1 MANTATGTAA
11 TIPSLPVPQ
20 QPDTALLDIRPVA
33 AILGT
38 LLLGL
43 AAAMLVP
50 MALDIVMGSSDWSS
64 FALAALVT
72 AFAGGML
79 VFAFRGSIR
88 GLELRQAFLLTAV
101 AWVGVSAAAA
111 LPFIFSH
118 LVTSYTDAFFE
129 AVSGLTTTG
138 STVIT
143 HLDAM
148 PPGILLWRCL
158 LQWLGGFGIIG
169 MAIMILPYLR
179 VGGMQLFQTESSD
192 RSDRV
197 LPRPGQTLAAIITV
211 YVGLTVLCAMAYFIA
226 GMSVFDAVTH
236 AFTTLSTGG
245 YSTHDASF
253 SYFDSLSLQW
263 IAVVFMAAGATPFLL
278 YVRAIK
284 GAPLVLLRDS
294 QTRWFLLVLAGTTLA
309 ITTWRL
315 AYHEAPPF
323 QALTEVAF
331 NITSIVTTTG
341 YASTDYGAWGSFA
354 VVSFLALTMV
364 GGCTGSTSGSIKIFR
379 IQIMVITAVRL
390 LKGLVAP
397 RAVLPLRYNGK
408 SFDEEVPASVLVFVF
423 LFVAS
428 VGVLALALSMLG
440 LDPMTA
446 ISGAATAVANVGP
459 GLGNVIGPS
468 GNFASLPEAAKWLL
482 AAGMLLGR
490 LELMTVFVLLTPY
503 FWRQ

>member
-1 MANTATGTAA
+1 M
-11 TIPSLPVPQ
+11 TIPALRSPS
-20 QPDTALLDIRPVA
+20 QPDTTLIDVRPVV

-43 AAAMLVP
+43 AAAMLIP
-50 MALDIVMGSSDWSS
+50 MTVDLIMGSADWSS
-64 FALAALVT
+64 FAVGALVT
-72 AFAGGML
+72 AFTGGML
-79 VFAFRGSIR
+79 VFAFRGDVR
-88 GLELRQAFLLTAV
+88 GLELRQAFLLTAF
-101 AWVGVSAAAA
+101 AWVGVSAFAA

-129 AVSGLTTTG
+129 AISGLTTTG
-138 STVIT
+138 STVIE

-148 PPGILLWRCL
+148 PPGILLWRAL

-197 LPRPGQTLAAIITV
+197 MPRPGQTVAAIITV
-211 YVGLTVLCAMAYFIA
+211 YVGLTAVCALAYDLA
-226 GMSVFDAVTH
+226 GMSPFDAITH
-236 AFTTLSTGG
+236 AFATLSTGG
-245 YSTHDASF
+245 YSTHDSSF
-253 SYFDSLSLQW
+253 SYFDSITLQW
-263 IAVVFMAAGATPFLL
+263 IGVVFMAAGATPFLL
-278 YVRAIK
+278 YVRMIK
-284 GAPLVLLRDS
+284 GEPLALLHDS
-294 QTRWFLLVLAGTTLA
+294 QTRSFIFVLAGTTLA
-309 ITTWRL
+309 ITAWRMV
-315 AYHEAPPF
+315 YHEAPLHR
-323 QALTEVAF
+323 ALTEVAF

-341 YASTDYGAWGSFA
+341 FASTDYNVWGAFA
-354 VVSFLALTMV
+354 VVSFLALTLV
-364 GGCTGSTSGSIKIFR
+364 GGCTGSTSGAIKIFR

-428 VGVLALALSMLG
+428 VGMLALALSMLG

-459 GLGNVIGPS
+459 GLGEVIGPS
-468 GNFASLPEAAKWLL
+468 GNFAGLPEAAKWLL
-482 AAGMLLGR
+482 SAGMLLGR